1 MYGYEFY
8 IFLFILIYYV
18 IYLNAYDI
26 VPASNKKTL
35 YYNDKHSVIPI
46 LI

>member
-8 IFLFILIYYV
+8 IFIFISIYYI

-26 VPASNKKTL
+26 QPNKKIL
-35 YYNDKHSVIPI
+35 YFNEKNSNVIPI